1 MLTKQTFEWEKTQF
15 FNLKIKFCKKIEK
28 NMFLKQMGW
37 KELKNDKKIYFDFY
51 FFIDFSVF

>member
-1 MLTKQTFEWEKTQF
+1 MLNEQTFEWEKTQF
-15 FNLKIKFCKKIEK
+15 FNLKIKFCKKNWK